1 MRTDV
6 ELLDSYQQ
14 TGNQEFF
21 TELYNRHV
29 PHVKNFIRA
38 RFMLSQ
44 GEAAEM
50 AHDAMATVVMRLDQ
64 YDRTKPLGPYINTI
78 AVNAYL
84 DRMRYGARGN
94 TVHLADLANDPLDHR
109 ETSPD
114 DLAANSERDVKIKA
128 ELGKLPPKYR
138 AILEAKYFQFLSDDD
153 GARSI
158 GLSLRSYRERVKRAR
173 RLLGARS
180 A

>member
-1 MRTDV
+1 MLCDI
-6 ELLDSYQQ
+6 ELLDAFQA

-29 PHVKNFIRA
+29 PQVKNFIRA

-44 GEAAEM
+44 GEASEM

-84 DRMRYGARGN
+84 DRMRYGARRN
-94 TVHLADLANDPLDHR
+94 TIHLADLTNDPLDHR

-114 DLAANSERDVKIKA
+114 DLAANSERDVKVKA
-128 ELGKLPPKYR
+128 EIAKLPPKYR
-138 AILEAKYFQFLSDDD
+138 AILEAKYYEFLSDDD
-153 GARSI
+153 GARSL
-158 GLSLRSYRERVKRAR
+158 GLSLRLYRDRVRRAR
-173 RLLGARS
+173 RLVS